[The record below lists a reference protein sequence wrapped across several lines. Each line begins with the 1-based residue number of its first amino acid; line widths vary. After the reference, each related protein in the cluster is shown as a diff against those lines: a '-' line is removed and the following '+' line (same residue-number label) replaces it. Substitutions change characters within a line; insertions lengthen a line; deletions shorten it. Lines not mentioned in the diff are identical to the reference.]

1 MGSARSLARPAG
13 LELGARNKAEWDQP
27 DTRRQ
32 GLRELH
38 RLHRY
43 GLSFRAARV
52 RPLETR
58 SDFRLN
64 DLEALRWY
72 VSHPYFTALLVLK
85 GERVLFEQYARDFG
99 PTQVHSIQSI
109 TKTSVHLFAGHLVE
123 SGKLDPARPI
133 TSYLPELEAGYAGA
147 TIQDAMDMAVINDYS
162 EDFYD
167 PAATVGLLEDA
178 HGWRFAG
185 AGAHVDI
192 RTFLRL
198 IGGGAGR
205 AGDGRLHYK
214 SANTDVVAWACERVA
229 QHPLRELYLR
239 LVEALG
245 AADTVYLSC
254 DRHGTPFAGGGLHL
268 TLRDLGRYGL
278 LLASG
283 GHSALCPPVGSVA
296 FRDATRSG
304 RQAGSPSLLGRGFYR
319 NFLETDGLWLGH
331 NGYGGQWLM
340 VWPEDE
346 IVVACLS
353 GISDEGGLD
362 WRFIERLAALGE
374 AIAVLLR
381 QR

>member
-43 GLSFRAARV
+43 GLSLRAARV

-64 DLEALRWY
+64 DLESLRWY

-99 PTQVHSIQSI
+99 PKQVHSIQSI
-109 TKTSVHLFAGHLVE
+109 TKTSIHLLAGQLIE
-123 SGKLDPARPI
+123 SGKLDPARPV
-133 TSYLPELEAGYAGA
+133 TSYLPELDAGYGGA
-147 TIQDAMDMAVINDYS
+147 SVQDAMDMAVINDYS

-167 PAATVGLLEDA
+167 PTATVGLLEDA

-185 AGAHVDI
+185 SGTHVDI

-205 AGDGRLHYK
+205 ASDGRLHYK

-229 QHPLRELYLR
+229 QRPLRELYLL
-239 LVEALG
+239 LVEAMG
-245 AADTVYLSC
+245 AADTVYMST
-254 DRHGTPFAGGGLHL
+254 DRQGTPFAGGGLHL

-283 GHSALCPPVGSVA
+283 GQSALGAPVGSVA

-319 NFLETDGLWLGH
+319 NFLETDGQWLGH

-374 AIAVLLR
+374 AIAAPLR